1 MFMSLDIPSLGTYLC
16 EFSLYIYV
24 CAQCQDSYY
33 LHLPQSPFHQTLY
46 NKSRHL
52 LCGWAKLSHVRV
64 RETFV
69 VACIVFIYMK
79 IFVCFIKQACLLA
92 AHVHELCGICH
103 SAHSIINSL
112 SHFSFLENICLSYK
126 TSSLACNPNFQIS
139 KFGGGWQ

>member
-1 MFMSLDIPSLGTYLC
+1 MGNFL
-16 EFSLYIYV
+16 SLYKEQEQAFALWLSDACTSGRV
-24 CAQCQDSYY
+24 SE
-33 LHLPQSPFHQTLY
+33 
-46 NKSRHL
+46 NK
-52 LCGWAKLSHVRV
+52 
-64 RETFV
+64 RERESFV
-69 VACIVFIYMK
+69 VSCIVFIYMK

-139 KFGGGWQ
+139 KFGGG